1 MILLIF
7 KIVIC
12 SGLLLGFYYLFLEKQ
27 RTFKFNRV
35 FLLSSLIFAYC
46 IPFIKL
52 NVPTNQTKAGNLIFG
67 NPTQELKKQTI
78 LSAQTLDLTQ
88 IVIWIYVLITLL
100 FLLKFLFGLLKL
112 NLLKGNKIEYKGH
125 QIFLVDQA
133 ISPFSFLGTIYLS
146 KNHINENGVDERI
159 FLHEKFHVDE
169 KHSFDILFVEIL
181 KIFSWFNPSLF
192 FIKKAM
198 ITNHE
203 FQADEYVLE
212 NDFDVKNYQ
221 NLILNE
227 IAFTQKF
234 QFTHQFNFNNTKKRF
249 IMMTTKNSRFS
260 LAKKLSVLPLIAIL
274 FLLFSR
280 KVEAQ
285 NSKEEIL
292 KVKQD
297 VAIPLNVEN
306 VTVEDK
312 GILKAFK
319 NPVKAIQ
326 IKLDTIKP
334 KFVGKNETD
343 GPPPPPPSKVGQTI
357 AEFPGGIN
365 ELRRSLNSNFDTS
378 VLTGNEGLL
387 KSSLNLTINAEG
399 KVINI
404 VAKGDNEVFNKE
416 AERAMK
422 IANGDKVWIPAT
434 EKGIPKETVFYIP
447 MTMQFAAPEIK
458 K

>member
-1 MILLIF
+1 M
-7 KIVIC
+7 
-12 SGLLLGFYYLFLEKQ
+12 
-27 RTFKFNRV
+27 
-35 FLLSSLIFAYC
+35 
-46 IPFIKL
+46 
-52 NVPTNQTKAGNLIFG
+52 NVATNQTKAGNLIFG
-67 NPTQELKKQTI
+67 NSTQEFQNQTI

-88 IVIWIYVLITLL
+88 IVVWTYILITLF
-100 FLLKFLFGLLKL
+100 FLLKFLFSLLKL
-112 NLLKGNKIEYKGH
+112 SLLKGNKIEYKGH
-125 QIFLVDQA
+125 QIFLVDHR

-146 KNHINENGVDERI
+146 KNHVAENGIDERI

-181 KIFSWFNPSLF
+181 KIFSWFNPALF
-192 FIKKAM
+192 PIKKAM

-285 NSKEEIL
+285 NSKEKTL

-297 VAIPLNVEN
+297 VAIPLSIEN
-306 VTVEDK
+306 ATIEEK
-312 GILKAFK
+312 EILKAFK
-319 NPVKAIQ
+319 NSGKAIH

-334 KFVGKNETD
+334 KFVGKNEND
-343 GPPPPPPSKVGQTI
+343 GPPPPPPPPSKVGQTI

-365 ELRRSLNSNFDTS
+365 KLRSSLNNNFDTS

-422 IANGDKVWIPAT
+422 IANEDKVWIPAT

-447 MTMQFAAPEIK
+447 LTMQFAAPEIK